1 MSTVSGFFVLKK
13 GDYQMKSWKT
23 VVMAVGLLSGTVAA
37 HADNGLELAR
47 KSGCLT
53 CHSVDG
59 PKVGP
64 SYKAVAAKYRG
75 QPGAEARLIAKVTRG
90 GSGAWGM
97 MPMPAKG
104 GNANLSDE
112 DIKKLVK
119 WILSR

>member
-1 MSTVSGFFVLKK
+1 
-13 GDYQMKSWKT
+13 MKSWKI
-23 VVMAVGLLSGTVAA
+23 AVLTLGLLLETVAA
-37 HADNGLELAR
+37 HADNGLELAK

-53 CHSVDG
+53 CHSVDT

-75 QPGAEARLIAKVTRG
+75 QPGADAKLIAKVTRG
-90 GSGAWGM
+90 GGGVWGM

-119 WILSR
+119 WVLSR